1 MNDLVHGFYSK
12 RKSIQLQKIL
22 PAWVAN
28 HNTCFSS
35 SCLLAGPAIIVME
48 VNKNWTKVTQYLF
61 VRNNTRTWKYC
72 MQINY
77 WLLNQKHN
85 TNNLACAKKR
95 GKILAQP

>member
-28 HNTCFSS
+28 HNTCSSS

-48 VNKNWTKVTQYLF
+48 VNKN
-61 VRNNTRTWKYC
+61 
-72 MQINY
+72 
-77 WLLNQKHN
+77 
-85 TNNLACAKKR
+85 
-95 GKILAQP
+95 